1 MSYDFNANEIFEIAR
16 QIERNGAKFY
26 ELAAEIIDNPSIK
39 KLLLE
44 LAAMEIEHEKTFI
57 SLRANLSDQEK
68 EKTVFDPENESV
80 LYLKALADSRIF
92 LKKDIPDVLSNMNQP
107 ETDLI
112 NTIFK
117 YAMGAEKDSIVFYL
131 GMKELVPEKQGKD
144 KIDQIIK
151 EEMSHI
157 RLLGKEL
164 AVLNKQSQ

>member
-1 MSYDFNANEIFEIAR
+1 MSYDFNADEIFEIAR

-68 EKTVFDPENESV
+68 EKTVFDPEDESV

-131 GMKELVPEKQGKD
+131 GMKELVPDNLGKD

-164 AVLNKQSQ
+164 AVLSRL

>member
-1 MSYDFNANEIFEIAR
+1 MSYDFNADEIFEIAR
-16 QIERNGAKFY
+16 QIEKNGAEFY
-26 ELAAEIIDNPSIK
+26 KLAAEIVDKPSVR

-68 EKTVFDPENESV
+68 EKTVFDPEDESV

-92 LKKDIPDVLSNMNQP
+92 LKKDIPDVLTNMNQA
-107 ETDLI
+107 EKDFAKKI
-112 NTIFK
+112 IK
-117 YAMGAEKDSIVFYL
+117 YAMAAEKDSIVFYL
-131 GMKELVPEKQGKD
+131 GMKDLVPENLGKD

-157 RLLGKEL
+157 RLLGKEQ
-164 AVLNKQSQ
+164 AALNKQAK